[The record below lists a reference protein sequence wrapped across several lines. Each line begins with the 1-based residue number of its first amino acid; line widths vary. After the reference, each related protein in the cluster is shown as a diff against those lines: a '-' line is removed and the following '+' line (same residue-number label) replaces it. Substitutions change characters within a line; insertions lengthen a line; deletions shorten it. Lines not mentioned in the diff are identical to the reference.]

1 MISVKDRKFNGKI
14 VSKAVGGMTSWKG
27 KLVIRFYGIIL
38 PYMLLII
45 TRGNYLKCFLSSKPK
60 ILYIYASDKRF

>member
-27 KLVIRFYGIIL
+27 KLVIRFL
-38 PYMLLII
+38 WDNSP
-45 TRGNYLKCFLSSKPK
+45 
-60 ILYIYASDKRF
+60 LYVVDNHAW